1 MDQDMEQQMEQE
13 HVQDAELEQGQ
24 RQGLKAAN
32 RFKVHRSTVSRLW
45 GIAKQ
50 QISDGEPVIM
60 RGRASGYTKKSG
72 KVHFDDEKFK
82 QLSFLER
89 SCYRKLAYKMGV
101 SKTTVGRWAK
111 SHLIRPHTNAI
122 KPALTEANKI
132 SRMRWCLTHIQPA
145 LYGGKL
151 LYHAMHN
158 TIHIDEKWFY
168 MTKASDRYYLLPDE
182 DEPYRA
188 CKSKRFITKVMF
200 MCAVSRPQFGTD
212 GQTIFDGKIGIFSF
226 TEQVP
231 TKRKSKNRPRG
242 TLETKPIPSVNKEA
256 MRECLLNQIIPA
268 IKAKWPANASK
279 NIYIQQDNA
288 KPHLRSFDSQFDEL
302 ASSDG
307 FKFHLISQ
315 PANSPD
321 TNQDPRS
328 AWGQQLQNTPLEQGK
343 TEKDSGASYIP
354 RSWGES
360 GQRELGV
367 STTTSE

>member
-1 MDQDMEQQMEQE
+1 MEMDQDMEQQMEQE
-13 HVQDAELEQGQ
+13 HVQDAEPEQGP
-24 RQGLKAAN
+24 RQGLSLSSQMKNHIVQFLQQQCQAGALPHGSFQEAAN

-122 KPALTEANKI
+122 KPALTEAN
-132 SRMRWCLTHIQPA
+132 
-145 LYGGKL
+145 
-151 LYHAMHN
+151 
-158 TIHIDEKWFY
+158 
-168 MTKASDRYYLLPDE
+168 MTKASDRYYLLPNE

-200 MCAVSRPQFGTD
+200 KCAVSRPQFGTN

-231 TKRKSKNRPRG
+231 AKRKSKNRPRG
-242 TLETKPIPSVNKEA
+242 TLETKPIPSVNTEA

-279 NIYIQQDNA
+279 DIYIQEDNA

-315 PANSPD
+315 PVNSPD

-343 TEKDSGASYIP
+343 AEKDSGASYIP